1 MNRDQSTS
9 PHPAIPFARRV
20 FLAAGIYGL
29 AALAPPYFLEK
40 QLSSLFP
47 PAPNHPEHY
56 YGFLGVALAW
66 QLAFL
71 LIARDVVRYRLFM
84 LPAVAEK
91 LLFVLP
97 VAMLWAQGRVAAPT
111 LGFAAVDLLL
121 AILFVIAYR
130 RLGAER
136 SEPLRA
142 GGAAS
147 RGVTGRR
154 AEP

>member
-1 MNRDQSTS
+1 MISNPDVAMESATR
-9 PHPAIPFARRV
+9 FARRT

-29 AALAPPYFLEK
+29 FALAPPYFLEP
-40 QLSSLFP
+40 QVSAMFP

-111 LGFAAVDLLL
+111 LGFAAIDLLL
-121 AILFVIAYR
+121 AILFFVSFR
-130 RLGAER
+130 RLGASNR
-136 SEPLRA
+136 
-142 GGAAS
+142 
-147 RGVTGRR
+147 
-154 AEP
+154 

>member
-1 MNRDQSTS
+1 MIQSQSIATQS
-9 PHPAIPFARRV
+9 AINFARRT

-29 AALAPPYFLEK
+29 VALAPPYFLEK
-40 QLSSLFP
+40 QLSAMFP

-84 LPAVAEK
+84 LPAIAEK

-111 LGFAAVDLLL
+111 LGFAAIDLLL
-121 AILFVIAYR
+121 AILFFVSFR
-130 RLGAER
+130 RLG
-136 SEPLRA
+136 PA
-142 GGAAS
+142 G
-147 RGVTGRR
+147 R
-154 AEP
+154 

>member
-1 MNRDQSTS
+1 MKPKESLATQA
-9 PHPAIPFARRV
+9 AIVFARRT

-29 AALAPPYFLEK
+29 AALAPPYFLER
-40 QLSSLFP
+40 QLSALFP

-71 LIARDVVRYRLFM
+71 LIARDVVRYRPFM
-84 LPAVAEK
+84 LPAIAEK

-111 LGFAAVDLLL
+111 LGFAAIDLLL
-121 AILFVIAYR
+121 AILFFVSFR
-130 RLGAER
+130 RLGASHR
-136 SEPLRA
+136 
-142 GGAAS
+142 
-147 RGVTGRR
+147 
-154 AEP
+154 